1 MAQFKPLNK
10 NILYS
15 YTFEQVSFKIIPD
28 VMFGVAVFC
37 SQMVKITFSPSN
49 QNKMFNL
56 YTGEN
61 YKVYANHDIKTSA

>member
-1 MAQFKPLNK
+1 MAQFKTLNK

-15 YTFEQVSFKIIPD
+15 YTFEQVSFKIPD
-28 VMFGVAVFC
+28 VMFGIAPFC

-56 YTGEN
+56 YTGKN